1 MLTRAEKTYLALTLA
16 FLGAGSGIKAWRHAT
31 VKLGPFPDP
40 ATLAQDSA
48 RTADSLAAADSLS
61 PADPGT
67 GPGDTASTTD
77 ALYASRG
84 AEALNPPLSAWNEQ
98 PRPDGAGVRPPPD
111 RHEGKSRAE
120 PGPAGKIDLNRADAA
135 SLMRVPGIG
144 AKTAAA
150 ILAWRRAHGPF
161 RDLRDLLNIKGI
173 GDKKLEKLG
182 PHILL

>member
-1 MLTRAEKTYLALTLA
+1 MLTRSEKTYLALTLA

-40 ATLAQDSA
+40 ETLAQDSA
-48 RTADSLAAADSLS
+48 RSADSLAAPDS
-61 PADPGT
+61 PALAEPGI
-67 GPGDTASTTD
+67 GLGDTAH
-77 ALYASRG
+77 ASRAAESPNPPFPAPEGKGGAAG
-84 AEALNPPLSAWNEQ
+84 AENAP
-98 PRPDGAGVRPPPD
+98 PDGA
-111 RHEGKSRAE
+111 RHMKSRSEA
-120 PGPAGKIDLNRADAA
+120 GPAGKIDLNRADAA

-144 AKTAAA
+144 AKTAEA

-173 GDKKLEKLG
+173 GEKKLEKLG